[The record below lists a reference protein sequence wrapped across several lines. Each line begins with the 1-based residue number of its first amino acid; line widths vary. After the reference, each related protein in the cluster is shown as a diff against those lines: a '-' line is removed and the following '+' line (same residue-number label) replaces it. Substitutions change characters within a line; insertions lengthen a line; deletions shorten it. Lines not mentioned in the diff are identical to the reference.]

1 MGVFTKL
8 WPSQHI
14 ILSHGVTMSHK
25 QTEWVSFDSEEPS
38 SSPSTLP
45 LAPSHRIP
53 MVDLANVTSN
63 PTSNYPDTTSN
74 YSDLTSKYPSVT
86 SNVTS
91 KYPDMCSKY
100 PDMCSKYPM
109 TSNVSSKYSVFDSL
123 RHEERCGGYLG
134 WSRELLGLGDTQ
146 GA

>member
-1 MGVFTKL
+1 
-8 WPSQHI
+8 
-14 ILSHGVTMSHK
+14 MSHK
-25 QTEWVSFDSEEPS
+25 QRQWVSFDTEEPS
-38 SSPSTLP
+38 SSPLTLS

-53 MVDLANVTSN
+53 RVDLDNVTS
-63 PTSNYPDTTSN
+63 STTSN
-74 YSDLTSKYPSVT
+74 LTSKYPDMTSKYPSVT
-86 SNVTS
+86 SNVTCKYPVTSNVSS

-100 PDMCSKYPM
+100 PV

-123 RHEERCGGYLG
+123 RLEERCGGYLG

>member
-1 MGVFTKL
+1 
-8 WPSQHI
+8 
-14 ILSHGVTMSHK
+14 MSHK
-25 QTEWVSFDSEEPS
+25 QRQWVSFDTEEPS
-38 SSPSTLP
+38 SSPLTLP
-45 LAPSHRIP
+45 LAPGHRIP
-53 MVDLANVTSN
+53 RVDLANVTS
-63 PTSNYPDTTSN
+63 STTSN
-74 YSDLTSKYPSVT
+74 LTSKYSDITNNDPDLTSKCPSVT

-91 KYPDMCSKY
+91 NY

>member
-1 MGVFTKL
+1 
-8 WPSQHI
+8 
-14 ILSHGVTMSHK
+14 MSHK
-25 QTEWVSFDSEEPS
+25 QRQWVSFDTEEPS
-38 SSPSTLP
+38 SSPLTLP

-53 MVDLANVTSN
+53 RVDLANVTS
-63 PTSNYPDTTSN
+63 STTSN
-74 YSDLTSKYPSVT
+74 LT
-86 SNVTS
+86 
-91 KYPDMCSKY
+91 SKY

>member
-1 MGVFTKL
+1 
-8 WPSQHI
+8 
-14 ILSHGVTMSHK
+14 MSHK
-25 QTEWVSFDSEEPS
+25 QRQWVSFDTEEP
-38 SSPSTLP
+38 
-45 LAPSHRIP
+45 RIP
-53 MVDLANVTSN
+53 RVDLANVTS
-63 PTSNYPDTTSN
+63 STTSN
-74 YSDLTSKYPSVT
+74 LTSKYPSVT

-100 PDMCSKYPM
+100 PV

>member
-1 MGVFTKL
+1 
-8 WPSQHI
+8 
-14 ILSHGVTMSHK
+14 MSHK
-25 QTEWVSFDSEEPS
+25 QRQWVSFDTEEPS
-38 SSPSTLP
+38 SSPSPLP

-53 MVDLANVTSN
+53 RVDLANVTS
-63 PTSNYPDTTSN
+63 STTSN
-74 YSDLTSKYPSVT
+74 LTSKYPDMTSKYHSVT

-100 PDMCSKYPM
+100 PDMCSKYPV

>member
-1 MGVFTKL
+1 
-8 WPSQHI
+8 
-14 ILSHGVTMSHK
+14 MSHK
-25 QTEWVSFDSEEPS
+25 QRQWVSFDSEEPS
-38 SSPSTLP
+38 NPSTLP

-53 MVDLANVTSN
+53 RVDLANVTSSTTSN
-63 PTSNYPDTTSN
+63 LTSKYPDITSNYPDLTSKYPSVISN
-74 YSDLTSKYPSVT
+74 VTSKYPDLTSKYPSVT
-86 SNVTS
+86 SNLTS
-91 KYPDMCSKY
+91 KYPNMS
-100 PDMCSKYPM
+100 SKYPM

>member
-1 MGVFTKL
+1 
-8 WPSQHI
+8 
-14 ILSHGVTMSHK
+14 MSHK
-25 QTEWVSFDSEEPS
+25 QRQWVSFDTEEPS

-53 MVDLANVTSN
+53 IVDLANVTS
-63 PTSNYPDTTSN
+63 STTSN
-74 YSDLTSKYPSVT
+74 LTSKYPDITSKYPDLTSKYPGVS
-86 SNVTS
+86 
-91 KYPDMCSKY
+91 
-100 PDMCSKYPM
+100 
-109 TSNVSSKYSVFDSL
+109 SNVSSKYSVFDSL

>member
-1 MGVFTKL
+1 
-8 WPSQHI
+8 
-14 ILSHGVTMSHK
+14 MSHK
-25 QTEWVSFDSEEPS
+25 QRQWVSFDTEEPS
-38 SSPSTLP
+38 SSPLTLP
-45 LAPSHRIP
+45 LAPGHRIP
-53 MVDLANVTSN
+53 RVDLANVTSST
-63 PTSNYPDTTSN
+63 TSNLTSKYSDTTSN
-74 YSDLTSKYPSVT
+74 YPNMT

-91 KYPDMCSKY
+91 KYPDMYNKY
-100 PDMCSKYPM
+100 PV

>member
-1 MGVFTKL
+1 
-8 WPSQHI
+8 
-14 ILSHGVTMSHK
+14 MSHK
-25 QTEWVSFDSEEPS
+25 QRQWVSFDSEEPS
-38 SSPSTLP
+38 NPSTLP

-53 MVDLANVTSN
+53 RVDLANVTS
-63 PTSNYPDTTSN
+63 STTSN
-74 YSDLTSKYPSVT
+74 LTSKNPDITSKYPDLTRKYPSVT

-91 KYPDMCSKY
+91 KYPDLPSKYPGVSSSATSKY

>member
-1 MGVFTKL
+1 
-8 WPSQHI
+8 
-14 ILSHGVTMSHK
+14 MSHK
-25 QTEWVSFDSEEPS
+25 QRQWVSFDTEEPS
-38 SSPSTLP
+38 SSPLTLP

-53 MVDLANVTSN
+53 RVDLANVTS
-63 PTSNYPDTTSN
+63 STTSN
-74 YSDLTSKYPSVT
+74 LTSKYPSVT

-100 PDMCSKYPM
+100 PV

>member
-1 MGVFTKL
+1 
-8 WPSQHI
+8 
-14 ILSHGVTMSHK
+14 MSHK
-25 QTEWVSFDSEEPS
+25 QRQWVSFDTEEPS
-38 SSPSTLP
+38 SSPLTLP

-53 MVDLANVTSN
+53 RVDLANVTS
-63 PTSNYPDTTSN
+63 STTSN
-74 YSDLTSKYPSVT
+74 LTSKYPDITSNYPNMI

-100 PDMCSKYPM
+100 PV

>member
-1 MGVFTKL
+1 MGVLYKL

-14 ILSHGVTMSHK
+14 ILSHSVTMSPK
-25 QTEWVSFDSEEPS
+25 QRQWVSFDTEEPS
-38 SSPSTLP
+38 CPSTLP

-53 MVDLANVTSN
+53 RVDLANVTS
-63 PTSNYPDTTSN
+63 STTSN
-74 YSDLTSKYPSVT
+74 LTSKYPDITSNYPNVT
-86 SNVTS
+86 GNVTS

-100 PDMCSKYPM
+100 PMT

-123 RHEERCGGYLG
+123 RHEEKCGGYLG

-146 GA
+146 G

>member
-1 MGVFTKL
+1 MGVLYKL

-14 ILSHGVTMSHK
+14 ILSHSVTMSPK
-25 QTEWVSFDSEEPS
+25 QRQWVSFDTEEPS
-38 SSPSTLP
+38 CPSTLP

-53 MVDLANVTSN
+53 RVDLANVTSN
-63 PTSNYPDTTSN
+63 YPN
-74 YSDLTSKYPSVT
+74 VT

-100 PDMCSKYPM
+100 PMT

-123 RHEERCGGYLG
+123 RHEEKCGGYLG

-146 GA
+146 G